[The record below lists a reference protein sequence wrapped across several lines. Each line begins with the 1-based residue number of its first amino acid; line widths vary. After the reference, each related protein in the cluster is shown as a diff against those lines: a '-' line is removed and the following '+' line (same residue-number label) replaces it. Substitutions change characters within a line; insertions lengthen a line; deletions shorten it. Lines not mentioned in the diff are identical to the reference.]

1 MRKMPRGSSSIT
13 PPSSSGALSSTW
25 KPLASS
31 PFAVRRK
38 ISESSLSRPGE
49 CASSRKMPQ
58 QYGSLTL
65 SLLLGR
71 APIRAHLLRCRA
83 RPHAPRTGSTPR
95 VRPSRGASQLDPS
108 RRPPMS
114 TPHSHLLVAA
124 RVRTLHVQKVR
135 LGCSPCATSR
145 RWTLLADFALQSRR
159 MASGEGFG
167 ERYVLGPVHVHH
179 RLDHLAVHR
188 LARLEEPLQV
198 LA

>member
-1 MRKMPRGSSSIT
+1 
-13 PPSSSGALSSTW
+13 
-25 KPLASS
+25 
-31 PFAVRRK
+31 
-38 ISESSLSRPGE
+38 
-49 CASSRKMPQ
+49 MPQ

-83 RPHAPRTGSTPR
+83 RPHAQRTESTPR

-114 TPHSHLLVAA
+114 TLPA
-124 RVRTLHVQKVR
+124 TLPSTPPAGPSCRPSILPPASAHA
-135 LGCSPCATSR
+135 L
-145 RWTLLADFALQSRR
+145 LQSRR
-159 MASGEGFG
+159 LAGGEGFG